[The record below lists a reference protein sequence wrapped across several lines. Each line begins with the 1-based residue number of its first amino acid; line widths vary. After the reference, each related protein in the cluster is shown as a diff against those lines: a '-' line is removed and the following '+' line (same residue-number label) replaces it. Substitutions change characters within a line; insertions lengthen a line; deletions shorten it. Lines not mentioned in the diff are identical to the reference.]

1 MPCFVFQSYIA
12 YCVSL
17 SVRVARKLRSEFV
30 ADPSLICRASHNA
43 FHIPATLP
51 AISYLSYIHSPPA
64 YIFPN
69 LILSCIY
76 FVSNFKLL
84 LDQSAAELKK

>member
-1 MPCFVFQSYIA
+1 M
-12 YCVSL
+12 
-17 SVRVARKLRSEFV
+17 
-30 ADPSLICRASHNA
+30 ADPSLICRASQNA
-43 FHIPATLP
+43 FHIPATLL

-64 YIFPN
+64 YIFSN

-84 LDQSAAELKK
+84 LDQGTAELKK